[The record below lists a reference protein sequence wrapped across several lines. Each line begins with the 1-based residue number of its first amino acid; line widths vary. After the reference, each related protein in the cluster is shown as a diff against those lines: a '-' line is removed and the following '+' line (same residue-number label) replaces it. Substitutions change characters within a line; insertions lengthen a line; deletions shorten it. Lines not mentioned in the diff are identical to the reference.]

1 MKFKKLLS
9 IFTVVCMLASIIPST
24 AFAAETNV
32 VDSDDAE
39 HEQKD
44 EEQEETTEVETQE
57 TETKEKQEAKGWKSK
72 LTLNSNLDSYGSLD
86 AEIVD
91 FAIVN
96 DKGEISSSVDK
107 NKQFRIKMKIQFKKD
122 VDHPI
127 FAYTIKDRKGT
138 EITGTNT
145 MLENYTPAHCKA
157 GEIVTVNFDQIMTL
171 QPGQYFLSFG
181 CTGYN
186 GDDLEIYHRLYN
198 ACHLEVFSKK
208 EGTLGFFDLNSTVS
222 YDGAI
227 QTK

>member
-1 MKFKKLLS
+1 M
-9 IFTVVCMLASIIPST
+9 
-24 AFAAETNV
+24 
-32 VDSDDAE
+32 
-39 HEQKD
+39 
-44 EEQEETTEVETQE
+44 
-57 TETKEKQEAKGWKSK
+57 
-72 LTLNSNLDSYGSLD
+72 
-86 AEIVD
+86 D